1 MGFLPSGIGH
11 QDIYRVIV
19 LTVNVCEDLI
29 YIRPFNWFY
38 SLMVEILDRVE
49 VIYENSVNM
58 MKMIC
63 VKHQKL

>member
-49 VIYENSVNM
+49 VIYENSGNM